1 MNIILFAE
9 NIKCHGC
16 ANTIVKNLKKKKDV
30 EMAAVDVTEG
40 KVSISYPGNED
51 RSEEFSDV
59 LRSLGYPPIG
69 ENKLIS
75 NVKSYASCM
84 IGRLSKDENE
94 NQK

>member
-1 MNIILFAE
+1 MNKILFVE

-16 ANTIVKNLKKKKDV
+16 ANTIVKSLKKRNKIDNAVVDV
-30 EMAAVDVTEG
+30 EEG

-51 RSEEFSDV
+51 RNEEFAEI

-84 IGRLSKDENE
+84 IGRMSKDENE